1 MKLFDALKI
10 YKKSPNNSLS
20 IFLFHGVINKLINKN
35 TVTNYNNKHI
45 NLKNFKFFIKNIS
58 KLGNPISM
66 DEVYK
71 NIKEK
76 KNFSKKSFAIT
87 FDDGFENNISVAAPV
102 LFGLKIPFTFYIT
115 TEFVDKNSMSW
126 IDKIDYAVDKTK
138 KKNIEIPELNKKY
151 NIRSQKGKIY
161 LLEKIRKY
169 LKNNNKID
177 PYKFANNFCNKL
189 KIKKFPTKNLIYK
202 KMNWSQ
208 LRKISRNKLC
218 TIGGHSHTHRILNY
232 LNHGNLVY
240 EIQKSIKLIKKNLGF
255 KVGHYSY
262 PEGFKKSFSSK
273 VINLL
278 KKNNIKCCPTALE
291 GINKGKL
298 NPFLLKRISIN

>member
-1 MKLFDALKI
+1 MKLKDAIKI
-10 YKKSPNNSLS
+10 YKKSPKNSLS
-20 IFLFHGVINKLINKN
+20 IFLFHGVINKLNNKN
-35 TVTNYNNKHI
+35 TVTNYNKKHI
-45 NLKNFKFFIKNIS
+45 HLKNFKFFLKNIS
-58 KLGNPISM
+58 KLGKHISM

-71 NIKEK
+71 NIREK
-76 KNFSKKSFAIT
+76 KKFKKKLFAIT

-102 LFGLKIPFTFYIT
+102 LIDLKIPFTFYIT
-115 TEFVDKNSMSW
+115 TKFVDKNLMSW

-138 KKNIEIPELNKKY
+138 KKHIKIPELNKKY
-151 NIRSQKGKIY
+151 NIKSQADKIF

-169 LKNNNKID
+169 LKNNAKVD
-177 PYKFANNFCNKL
+177 PYKFSNNFCKKL
-189 KIKKFPTKNLIYK
+189 KVKKFPTKNLIYK

-208 LRKISRNKLC
+208 LKKISRNKLC

-232 LNHGNLVY
+232 MNRGDLVY
-240 EIQKSIKLIKKNLGF
+240 EIEKSIKLIKKNLGF
-255 KVGHYSY
+255 EVNHYSY